1 MQYFVNCASLLCNV
15 KCVLFHSGIYLS
27 MTHYPRASQENNSVY
42 LSPYPSHFLPIS
54 LSPPLSLT
62 LDRMYIHVYV
72 RVCAMLHQHMPR
84 LYCIQ
89 GGSYI
94 FSWVKCLHIIFSSI
108 LFSLHFFFSAPCLS
122 CSLHTVQPTENV
134 TNTIDC
140 SYFSGAIH
148 GMLVQ
153 CLSFCLHFPRFY
165 SCNGCSKVVQ
175 KIFVFVFLRSKLK
188 KNSTTTLLI

>member
-1 MQYFVNCASLLCNV
+1 
-15 KCVLFHSGIYLS
+15 
-27 MTHYPRASQENNSVY
+27 
-42 LSPYPSHFLPIS
+42 
-54 LSPPLSLT
+54 
-62 LDRMYIHVYV
+62 
-72 RVCAMLHQHMPR
+72 MPR

-153 CLSFCLHFPRFY
+153 CLRFCLHFPRFY
-165 SCNGCSKVVQ
+165 SYSGRSKVVQ
-175 KIFVFVFLRSKLK
+175 KIFRIRFPKVEIK
-188 KNSTTTLLI
+188 KNSTTTLLIWKAPKIKYKAQERHLHCQIWNAFCQSFRNRKFVETPYFIVIVCE